1 MEQEQVHVR
10 IIVQVIHMHPVAG
23 ELLGKEQQW
32 DCPSVSITEQR
43 VLDSE
48 ETHHTI
54 TIAGEVLPCATE
66 D

>member
-1 MEQEQVHVR
+1 
-10 IIVQVIHMHPVAG
+10 MHPVAG